1 MGESPTLP
9 GGYLLYCQV
18 CIRHFP
24 LGLLLFFLLFYSLSS
39 TAGWVVVELDL
50 WGTVNVG

>member
-9 GGYLLYCQV
+9 GGYMLYCQV

-24 LGLLLFFLLFYSLSS
+24 LGLLLFLLFYSLSS